1 MAQDVIEVSNL
12 DLLIEMS
19 KISLG
24 VGSVIRDFV
33 QNELKAGSLL
43 EIPLGTPLQKREIGF
58 AYNLDGKISKPLK
71 QFLAFYEA
79 YKGGH

>member
-1 MAQDVIEVSNL
+1 M

-33 QNELKAGSLL
+33 QNELKAGALV
-43 EIPLGTPLQKREIGF
+43 EIPLEIPLQKREIGF
-58 AYNLDGKISKPLK
+58 AYKKIGKMSKALK
-71 QFLAFYEA
+71 QFIAFYEA
-79 YKGGH
+79 Y